1 MVCQEEGRSESV
13 KAKNERRA
21 NRILVT
27 GANGFIGRYL
37 VDRLHRDGREVVA
50 IGTSAEVEDYYNN
63 IGIKY
68 IKVDI
73 RNEEDFAKIGPVD
86 AVVHLAGLL
95 SIDAEGWTPKDYF
108 LTNALGTYN
117 IMEYCRKQKVG
128 TVVFSMTHSDM
139 NKAKE
144 VVITDSTPQQYGGI
158 RETGSPLPYIISKIA
173 AMNIINTYAAE
184 CGIRQVIMRLPG
196 IRGFGSQDTLHDCVF
211 HQFIEKAESGR
222 PIEIWGKHETKRDF
236 VYVKDVVQA
245 IEKALDNENARGT
258 YNIGSGEG
266 LTILDEAEAIID
278 VFSDPNNQSKIVF
291 RPDIPELRTRSF
303 IFDYSKAEK
312 DFGYRPSY
320 TYHAGLIDFKK
331 EKELDNFGS
340 LRSLK
345 VRRFKEK
352 R

>member
-1 MVCQEEGRSESV
+1 MTG
-13 KAKNERRA
+13 KNEWKT
-21 NRILVT
+21 NKVLVT

-37 VDRLHRDGREVVA
+37 VDALHRDGREVVA
-50 IGTSAEVEDYYNN
+50 IGNSAEVEGYYQEM
-63 IGIKY
+63 GIRY
-68 IKVDI
+68 VRVDI
-73 RNEEDFAKIGPVD
+73 REDEDFSRIGPVD

-117 IMEYCRKQKVG
+117 VLEYCRKEKVG
-128 TVVFSMTHSDM
+128 TIIFSMTHSDM

-144 VVITDSTPQQYGGI
+144 VVITDSTPQQYGGV
-158 RETGSPLPYIISKIA
+158 RQTGSPLPYIISKIA
-173 AMNIINTYAAE
+173 AMNLINTYAEE

-196 IRGFGSQDTLHDCVF
+196 IRGFGSQDTLHNCVF
-211 HQFIEKAESGR
+211 HQFIEKAERGE
-222 PIEIWGKHETKRDF
+222 PIQIWGKHETRRDF

-245 IEKALDNENARGT
+245 IEKALDSENARGT

-278 VFSDPNNQSKIVF
+278 VFSDPGSRSKIVF
-291 RPDIPELRTRSF
+291 RPDIPELRTRSY
-303 IFDYSKAEK
+303 IFDYSKAER
-312 DFGYRPSY
+312 DFGYRPMY
-320 TYHAGLIDFKK
+320 TYSSGLIDFKK
-331 EKELDNFGS
+331 ERELDRFAS